1 MVGPPV
7 ADPPNPEPS
16 AMQKPAVNVMVKAAR
31 AGGNILLRHMH
42 RLDALNV
49 VEKDRLDYASEV
61 DGLAEEAIVRELKR
75 ANPDYAILGEEGGAQ
90 KGNRGP
96 SRFTWVIDPLDG
108 TSNYLRGFP
117 HWCVSIALCEGPEPV
132 HAVIFDPLRNE
143 LFTASRGDGAVLN
156 DKRIRVAERRDLAGA
171 LLGTGFAPRERK
183 RAGAQ
188 LKCIETLLETAEDIR
203 RTGSAALDLAYV
215 ACGRTDGYFE
225 AGIHAWDIA
234 AGILLVREAG
244 GRVCDFRGQ
253 GTAPVHIDTGSR
265 HLIAGNV
272 KLVGSLQKAIVSSGY
287 LQAFS

>member
-1 MVGPPV
+1 
-7 ADPPNPEPS
+7 
-16 AMQKPAVNVMVKAAR
+16 MQKPAVNVMVKAAR

-42 RLDALNV
+42 KLDALNV
-49 VEKDRLDYASEV
+49 VEKERMDYASEV
-61 DGLAEEAIVRELKR
+61 DGLAEEAIVKELRR
-75 ANPDYAILGEEGGAQ
+75 ANPDYAVLGEEGGAQ

-117 HWCVSIALCEGPEPV
+117 HWCVSIALCEGAEPA

-143 LFTASRGDGAVLN
+143 LFTASRGAGAQLN
-156 DKRIRVAERRDLAGA
+156 ERRIRVAERKELAGA
-171 LLGTGFAPRERK
+171 VLTTGFPPRERK

-188 LKCIETLLETAEDIR
+188 LKCVDALLATAEDIR

-215 ACGRTDGYFE
+215 ACGRSDGYFE
-225 AGIHAWDIA
+225 AGVHAWDIA

-244 GRVCDFRGQ
+244 GRVSDFRGAA
-253 GTAPVHIDTGSR
+253 TAPVHVDTGPR

-272 KLVGSLQKAIVSSGY
+272 RIVEPLQKTIVSSGY

>member
-1 MVGPPV
+1 
-7 ADPPNPEPS
+7 
-16 AMQKPAVNVMVKAAR
+16 MQKPAVNVMVKAAR
-31 AGGNILLRHMH
+31 AGGGILLRHMH

-61 DGLAEEAIVRELKR
+61 DGLAEEAIVKELRR
-75 ANPDYAILGEEGGAQ
+75 ANPDYAILGEEGGAR

-171 LLGTGFAPRERK
+171 VLGTGFPPRERK

-188 LKCIETLLETAEDIR
+188 LKCIGTLLESAEDIR

-253 GTAPVHIDTGSR
+253 GTAPVHIDTGPR

-272 KLVGSLQKAIVSSGY
+272 KLVDPLQKAIVSSGY